1 MKNISLV
8 LNGVLIVAVAI
19 LFVLHFS
26 KPKNDVSNELKDVGV
41 QEHVQQDGNLNVAY
55 VYIDS
60 LLTHF
65 KMAQD
70 MSEQLFKRK
79 QNLESELETK
89 GKTLEKDIADF
100 QYKVSKGLI
109 TSWDATEQEKKL
121 TEQQQV
127 FINLQNDMQ
136 NRLLAEEQDANLK
149 VHNTVIDVIEEYNK
163 SKGYKLIFSNAFGGV
178 LLHAE
183 DYMNITGDVLEML
196 NVGYESGK

>member
-1 MKNISLV
+1 MKNISLI
-8 LNGVLIVAVAI
+8 LNGVLFVAVAI

-26 KPKNDVSNELKDVGV
+26 EPKNDVSHESNDVKA
-41 QEHVQQDGNLNVAY
+41 QEYVQQDGNINVAY

-79 QNLESELETK
+79 QGLESELEAK

-149 VHNTVIDVIEEYNK
+149 VHNTVIDVVEEYNK
-163 SKGYKLIFSNAFGGV
+163 TKGYKLIFSNSFGGV

-196 NVGYESGK
+196 NAGYENKK